1 MGLLKCDPYC
11 NCPPNANPVN
21 GSLHAQ
27 GRRAA
32 ENAART
38 SYGRLLAYL
47 SREWRDVAAAEDA
60 LAEALARALE
70 SWPTQG
76 LPANPDAWLLVT
88 ARNQLRDGARAQKTR
103 EHLAHSLLVLAPTEG
118 EDIPMIADK
127 RLELMFV
134 CGHPAIDAAARTP
147 LMLQTVLGLT
157 AERIAPSFLVSP
169 DTMGRRLSRAKA
181 RIKDTGIA
189 FEVPEE
195 HELGERMGDV
205 LEAIYAAYG
214 QGWDSTGSDNQT
226 RKGLTEEAIW
236 LARVLVE
243 LRPADAEALGL
254 LALMLFCESR
264 SAARRAEGR
273 YVPLAEQDTALW
285 NLGMA
290 READDILR
298 IAGGLQQPGRF
309 QLEAAIQSVLVHSR
323 LTGADLRLPAL
334 ALHGLLAQQAPTI
347 GNLVGLAAATAEVH
361 GPAAGLHELAQLPD
375 AMTGNYQPFWALQAH
390 LLQQLGSDRHAIAMA
405 FSRAIGL
412 TEDEAVRAYL
422 IEKSSQP

>member
-1 MGLLKCDPYC
+1 MD
-11 NCPPNANPVN
+11 
-21 GSLHAQ
+21 GSLEED

-47 SREWRDVAAAEDA
+47 ARQWRDVTAAEDA
-60 LAEALARALE
+60 LAEAFARALDV
-70 SWPTQG
+70 WPTKG
-76 LPANPDAWLLVT
+76 VPSNPDAWLMVA
-88 ARNQLRDGARAQKTR
+88 ARNRLRDGARAGKTR
-103 EHLAHSLLVLAPTEG
+103 EQIASSLLLVAPPETE
-118 EDIPMIADK
+118 DMPVIADK

-157 AERIAPSFLVSP
+157 AERIASSFLVSP
-169 DTMGRRLSRAKA
+169 VTMGRRLSRAKV

-189 FEVPEE
+189 FEVPGED
-195 HELGERMGDV
+195 ELGERMHNV

-214 QGWDSTGSDNQT
+214 QGWDSAGSDDQT

-243 LRPADAEALGL
+243 LRPEDAEALGL

-264 SAARRAEGR
+264 RAARRVDGR
-273 YVPLAEQDTALW
+273 YVPLAEQDAALW
-285 NLGMA
+285 DLPMVH
-290 READDILR
+290 EAEDKLR
-298 IAGGLQQPGRF
+298 TAGRLNQPDRF
-309 QLEAAIQSVLVHSR
+309 QLEAAIQSVLVQSR
-323 LTGADLRLPAL
+323 MTGADMRLPTWT
-334 ALHGLLAQQAPTI
+334 LHGLLAQKAPTI

-361 GPAAGLHELAQLPD
+361 GPEAGLNELAQLPEALTRD
-375 AMTGNYQPFWALQAH
+375 YQPFWALKAQL
-390 LLQQLGSDRHAIAMA
+390 LLQLGTDQQATATA

-412 TEDEAVRAYL
+412 TEDGAVRTYL
-422 IEKSSQP
+422 IGKSTPAVG

>member
-1 MGLLKCDPYC
+1 MD
-11 NCPPNANPVN
+11 
-21 GSLHAQ
+21 GSVQEQ

-47 SREWRDVAAAEDA
+47 ARAWRDVAAAEDA
-60 LAEALARALE
+60 LAEAFARALDI
-70 SWPTQG
+70 WPTKG
-76 LPANPDAWLLVT
+76 VPANPDAWLMVA
-88 ARNQLRDGARAQKTR
+88 ARNRLRDGARARKTR
-103 EHLAHSLLVLAPTEG
+103 EQMASSLLVLAPTQT
-118 EDIPMIADK
+118 EDMPMLADR

-157 AERIAPSFLVSP
+157 AERIASSFLVSSG
-169 DTMGRRLSRAKA
+169 TMGRRLSRAKA

-189 FEVPEE
+189 FEVPGEDE
-195 HELGERMGDV
+195 VGERMGHV

-214 QGWDSTGSDNQT
+214 QGWDSTGSDDPT

-243 LRPADAEALGL
+243 LRPEDAEALGL

-264 SAARRAEGR
+264 SAARRVDGR

-285 NLGMA
+285 DLPMA
-290 READDILR
+290 REAEEKLR
-298 IAGGLQQPGRF
+298 TAGGLKQPGRF
-309 QLEAAIQSVLVHSR
+309 QLEAAIQSVLVQSR
-323 LTGADLRLPAL
+323 LTGADMRLPAWTL
-334 ALHGLLAQQAPTI
+334 YGLLAQKAPTI

-361 GPAAGLHELAQLPD
+361 GPEEGLHELAQLPEAVTMD
-375 AMTGNYQPFWALQAH
+375 YQPFWALKAQ
-390 LLQQLGSDRHAIAMA
+390 LLQQLGTDRQATEAA
-405 FSRAIGL
+405 FRRAIGL
-412 TEDEAVRAYL
+412 TADGAVRAYL
-422 IEKSSQP
+422 IGKSTQQAG